1 MQLLEDASACDTES
15 LFHAAA
21 VSKTK
26 PLLTAID
33 VDRELTIRTEDGQMV
48 SVPRGSDKVS
58 QRTPQGMEAVDNL
71 TLLPDLDE
79 PNMLHSLCVRYLQ
92 QKIYTRTGPILV
104 ALNPWQD
111 LNLYQQQILNSYRN
125 KPLDDTLPHVF
136 AISEAAFKNL
146 QTERKDQTILVSG
159 DSGSGKTESTKF
171 MMQYLAAVAHH
182 TATTDNTEQ
191 QVSPFSCSHTSC
203 LHFPSSPPAC
213 GIRCSSATLSSR
225 P

>member
-1 MQLLEDASACDTES
+1 MLLLCPKQS
-15 LFHAAA
+15 
-21 VSKTK
+21 

-111 LNLYQQQILNSYRN
+111 LNLYQQQVLNSYRN

-191 QVSPFSCSHTSC
+191 QVSPFSFSHTSC
-203 LHFPSSPPAC
+203 LHFPSSLQL
-213 GIRCSSATLSSR
+213 SAFSPL
-225 P
+225 

>member
-1 MQLLEDASACDTES
+1 MLLLCPKQS
-15 LFHAAA
+15 
-21 VSKTK
+21 
-26 PLLTAID
+26 PLLTAIH

-111 LNLYQQQILNSYRN
+111 LNLYQQQVLNSYRN

-191 QVSPFSCSHTSC
+191 QVSPFSFSHTSC
-203 LHFPSSPPAC
+203 LHFQSHN
-213 GIRCSSATLSSR
+213 RHKRVHKSR
-225 P
+225 ASTG

>member
-1 MQLLEDASACDTES
+1 VQLLEDASACDTKS

-21 VSKTK
+21 VSKTR

-203 LHFPSSPPAC
+203 LHFPSSPPAPAF
-213 GIRCSSATLSSR
+213 SLLSFVR
-225 P
+225 E